1 MMLIDRKYLAVA
13 AAILLG
19 SSWSS
24 WACERPLELDSDQV
38 RHDIDLLK
46 SADADELD
54 QIDVIDALMCAER
67 ASVRDLA
74 ARTALASPNE
84 SVQAGMLSE
93 VLMQKKNIL
102 IEFIEEEGISNEV
115 RDFVQEKTAVN
126 YEVKFVDRN
135 ASCLGLDNGKCESW
149 FLDVTGKNVEIK
161 YGKDLGSFSLD
172 ENGILRGYYKAGN
185 VSSKIPA
192 KIKLL

>member
-102 IEFIEEEGISNEV
+102 IEFIEEEGVSNEV
-115 RDFVQEKTAVN
+115 RDFVQEKIAVN
-126 YEVKFVDRN
+126 YQVGFIDRS
-135 ASCLGLDNGKCESW
+135 ASCIGLDNSSCENY
-149 FLDVTGKNVEIK
+149 FLDITGKNVEIK
-161 YGKDLGSFSLD
+161 YGSDLGSFSLD
-172 ENGILRGYYKAGN
+172 DSGDLRGYYKPTG
-185 VSSKIPA
+185 VSYKIPA
-192 KIKLL
+192 KIQLL

>member
-1 MMLIDRKYLAVA
+1 MIGTIKSDLLAA
-13 AAILLG
+13 GLLLG
-19 SSWSS
+19 MSWAAS
-24 WACERPLELDSDQV
+24 ACERPLELDSEQV
-38 RHDIDLLK
+38 RHHIDLLK
-46 SADADELD
+46 SEDADELE
-54 QIDVIDALMCAER
+54 QIDVIGALMCAER

-93 VLMQKKNIL
+93 VLMQKKSIL

-115 RDFVQEKTAVN
+115 RDYVQENVAVN
-126 YEVKFVDRN
+126 YQAKFVDRN
-135 ASCLGLDNGKCESW
+135 ASCIGLSNATCKGY
-149 FLDVTGKNVEIK
+149 FLDITGKNVEIM
-161 YGKDLGSFSLD
+161 YGKDLGSFSLNND
-172 ENGILRGYYKAGN
+172 GVLHGYYKPDD